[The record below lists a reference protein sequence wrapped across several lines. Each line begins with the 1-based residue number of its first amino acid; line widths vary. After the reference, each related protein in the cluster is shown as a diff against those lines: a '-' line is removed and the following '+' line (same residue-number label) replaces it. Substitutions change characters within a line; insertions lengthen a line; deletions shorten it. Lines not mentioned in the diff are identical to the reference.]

1 MIKPYVLINLPQEL
15 DIIDGLARY
24 FTDTHDFY
32 QLGTMPLVE
41 MFQEVKKA
49 LTKEIQVVD
58 EQQNLVRARQ
68 YYKNN
73 RNVVVP
79 ELFPISTNHVT
90 FMQYI
95 SGEKITSAFEGQPA
109 QRAIMARRLADV
121 MTRDVIFASS
131 KEPIFHGDPHAGNV
145 FHVTGN
151 AQRPISDCVVGLGP
165 LRDIPAGRSGCAD
178 AVDPWCPTQRCETS
192 SQ

>member
-1 MIKPYVLINLPQEL
+1 M
-15 DIIDGLARY
+15 
-24 FTDTHDFY
+24 
-32 QLGTMPLVE
+32 
-41 MFQEVKKA
+41 
-49 LTKEIQVVD
+49 
-58 EQQNLVRARQ
+58 
-68 YYKNN
+68 
-73 RNVVVP
+73 
-79 ELFPISTNHVT
+79 STNHVT

-151 AQRPISDCVVGLGP
+151 LN
-165 LRDIPAGRSGCAD
+165 
-178 AVDPWCPTQRCETS
+178 DPYQIALLDSAPYGTFPREDRVTLMS
-192 SQ
+192 

>member
-1 MIKPYVLINLPQEL
+1 LPPITWSSRTPFLAEGSVGAVIRATWIPPGSHETREAICKVLKPYVLINLPQEL
-15 DIIDGLARY
+15 DIIDGLAQY

-41 MFQEVKKA
+41 MFQEVKRA
-49 LTKEIQVVD
+49 LTKEVQVVE

-68 YYKNN
+68 YYKGNGSI
-73 RNVVVP
+73 VVP
-79 ELFPISTNHVT
+79 ELFPFSTNHVT

-95 SGEKITSAFEGQPA
+95 SGEKITSAFAGQPA

-131 KEPIFHGDPHAGNV
+131 NERSSTAI
-145 FHVTGN
+145 
-151 AQRPISDCVVGLGP
+151 LM
-165 LRDIPAGRSGCAD
+165 PATCI
-178 AVDPWCPTQRCETS
+178 T
-192 SQ
+192 